1 MLWKMCVFYIA
12 VYGQYKQN
20 VQTHLKSTVYQ
31 NQVPISEVSSVLFKQ
46 VYIFAVSFTC

>member
-31 NQVPISEVSSVLFKQ
+31 NQVPISEVSSVLLFKSAK
-46 VYIFAVSFTC
+46 FAVSFTC